1 MLLPLLAFL
10 SLVLTASSRLVVTQ
24 PPREQLP
31 LIARVDKPYLWSLS
45 PRTFTS
51 TNGPIIY
58 STSTLPPW
66 LSFDPGTLTFHGTPA
81 DEDQG
86 YPKIVVTGK
95 DSSGTLSENFTLVV
109 TKNAEPTVNLPIS
122 EQFSVPA
129 PFLSSVFVMSSKT
142 SKLTESPALRIPPKW
157 SFSIGFQYE
166 TFLSSTQ
173 LYYDARQRDGSPLPT
188 WMKFNSTAIT
198 LNGVTPEESQV
209 SQPAII
215 SLSLYA
221 SDREGYSA
229 SSLPF
234 ALVVSEHELTMSTSP
249 AILNITTET
258 SFSISFVSELGLL
271 GILVDGRPI
280 KENEIKTLVIDTSEY
295 NWLKYDVGS
304 RILSGD
310 PGNAALGQTFP
321 LLVNIE
327 AFNQTLRVPLGLEIV
342 SSYFLTAILPPIQ
355 GIPGKMIE
363 YDLKRDFSD
372 VTKHEDDEV
381 TVAYDSPKAEE
392 WLLYHHESGKLAGT
406 VPSDF
411 KEQQITVTFTA
422 YSSVTHSNSRA
433 RLSIVFA
440 PPEHTKKGFH
450 PLGLSTAAHTRLV
463 LGLGVAFGAIG
474 GLCLLG
480 GLLAVFRRCARVE
493 DTAIGG
499 EEGRNVWSEQD
510 KRWYDAGRGGV
521 WANRD
526 ANLNEESALVL
537 DRPSITPEG
546 PHERTYGDLGLG
558 LRRVSERSGSQ
569 ENKSSPGVMSKREFF
584 ERLRETVRVVSDKV
598 QGRKASRQRPVI
610 GRPILPQQNEPSMM
624 NSSSTFFEQAGL
636 PSHPGSTIMTNSP
649 STSTADHSIPRRRA
663 DFAPP
668 RSPAQVHARLS
679 RQFSSGS
686 SDSNASER
694 RHASEAVVQTAS
706 KAMSI
711 HSGRSASGKSFIAE
725 PPIAAGARP
734 RLVPF
739 TSASRVPV
747 PQRPSSPSLEY
758 AGGSANKRVNSQS
771 AKVWRREPRGE
782 LGKGSS
788 NEELKMGLHYVQSFG
803 ADSQTS

>member
-1 MLLPLLAFL
+1 MLIPLLTFL
-10 SLVLTASSRLVVTQ
+10 SLALTVSSRLVVTQ

-45 PRTFTS
+45 PRTFISTS
-51 TNGPIIY
+51 GTITY

-81 DEDQG
+81 DKDQG
-86 YPKIVVTGK
+86 YPKITVIAK
-95 DSSGTLSENFTLVV
+95 DSSGALSENFALVV
-109 TKNAEPTVNLPIS
+109 TKNAEPLLNLPLS
-122 EQFSVPA
+122 GQFSVPA
-129 PFLSSVFVMSSKT
+129 PFLSSVFVMSPKT
-142 SKLTESPALRIPPKW
+142 GIPTEIPALRIPPKW

-166 TFLSSTQ
+166 TFLSPTEM
-173 LYYDARQRDGSPLPT
+173 YYYARQRDGSPLPK
-188 WMKFNSTAIT
+188 WMTFNPKAIT

-234 ALVVSEHELTMSTSP
+234 ALVISEHELSMSSSP
-249 AILNITTET
+249 AILNITAET
-258 SFSISFVSELGLL
+258 SFSISFVSRLGML
-271 GILVDGRPI
+271 GVLVDGRPL
-280 KENEIKTLVIDTSEY
+280 EESEIQALVIDTSGFD
-295 NWLKYDVGS
+295 WLKYDNGS
-304 RILSGD
+304 RTLSGD
-310 PGNAALGQTFP
+310 PGNATLGQTYP
-321 LLVNIE
+321 LLVSLE
-327 AFNQTLRVPLGLEIV
+327 AFNQTLRVPLCLEIV
-342 SSYFLTAILPPIQ
+342 SSYFLSPILSPIQ
-355 GIPGKMIE
+355 GIPGEMIE
-363 YDLKRDFSD
+363 YDLQRDLSD
-372 VTKHEDDEV
+372 VTRHEDDEV
-381 TVAYDSPKAEE
+381 TVAFDPPKAGE
-392 WLLYHHESGKLAGT
+392 WLSFHHESRKLAGT
-406 VPSDF
+406 VPTDF
-411 KEQQITVTFTA
+411 NEQQITITFTA

-450 PLGLSTAAHTRLV
+450 PLGLSRAAHTRLV
-463 LGLGVAFGAIG
+463 LGLGIAFGAVG

-510 KRWYDAGRGGV
+510 KRWYDAGRSDV
-521 WANRD
+521 WTGRD
-526 ANLNEESALVL
+526 PNLSEKPALSL
-537 DRPSITPEG
+537 DQSSNTREG
-546 PHERTYGDLGLG
+546 PHERAYGDLGLG

-569 ENKSSPGVMSKREFF
+569 GNKPNSGVMSKREFF
-584 ERLRETVRVVSDKV
+584 ERLKETVRVVSDKV

-610 GRPILPQQNEPSMM
+610 GRPILPQQNEIH
-624 NSSSTFFEQAGL
+624 SSSTFFEQTGL

-649 STSTADHSIPRRRA
+649 STSTAEHSIPRRRA

-668 RSPAQVHARLS
+668 RSPAQVHTRLS

-686 SDSNASER
+686 SDSNSSER
-694 RHASEAVVQTAS
+694 RHASEATVQTAS
-706 KAMSI
+706 KAMSM
-711 HSGRSASGKSFIAE
+711 HSGRSTSGKSFITE
-725 PPIAAGARP
+725 PPIAAGVRP

-739 TSASRVPV
+739 TSASRVPI
-747 PQRPSSPSLEY
+747 PHCPSSPSLDCN
-758 AGGSANKRVNSQS
+758 GGSANKRVNSQS

-788 NEELKMGLHYVQSFG
+788 NDELKMGLHYVQSLG